1 MNDDQKITY
10 FGEANYRNLQSR
22 FGIKK
27 IDRRKHMYVIGKTGM
42 GKTTLL
48 ENMAMQDIQSG
59 EGIAFIDP
67 HGETAYKLLDFVPK
81 ERMKDVIYFDPADS
95 DFPIGFNVM
104 ENVDPDRRH
113 FIASGLMGVFKK
125 IFGPDVWSARME
137 YILGNTVLA
146 LLEYP
151 NSTLLSINPMLAVK
165 EYRKKVVDNVTDPVI
180 KAFWTQEFAKYTER
194 FAAEATP
201 AIQNKVGQFTSNA
214 LIRNIIGQPKST
226 FDFRKAMDE
235 KKILI
240 INLAKGRVGEDASRL
255 LGAMIVTKLYL
266 AAMSRVDIEDEEHRP
281 DFYLYVDEFQNF
293 ATESFANI
301 LSEAR
306 KYRLCLILAHQYMA
320 QLAEEVRDA
329 VVGNVGTMVS
339 FRVGAE
345 DAEFLEKEFGPDFM
359 ATDIVNLGFAQV
371 YLKLMIDGVASHP
384 FSSTTLPP
392 IQVPHESFKA
402 EIVALSRKQFGTPR
416 QKVDDMINEWSKTI
430 SGEIGEKKSFGGA
443 MASPGASA
451 HANTSNP
458 ASFAPPRQDIS
469 QARLPDGQVK
479 MYDAVCVVCNK
490 KIQVPFLP
498 DPNRPVFCKD
508 HIGLAGEYKAKT
520 RLNESVGQMPARNA
534 TGAGGPQRPTEPQRS
549 ELPQEPRFTR
559 PEPRPAPRPM
569 DSPAGLR
576 PRAGE
581 FVARLP
587 VNQAGP
593 RIEQRASLK
602 DLEPARDGASQDERH
617 QQFSR
622 PRFEQP
628 FKKNENLQALRE
640 ALKKSMES
648 TREEKQEEKITPE
661 IKPQAPIQNNSSTS
675 GTLRPGERI
684 EL

>member
-10 FGEANYRNLQSR
+10 FGETNFRNAQSK

-59 EGIAFIDP
+59 EGLAFIDP

-81 ERMKDVIYFDPADS
+81 ERMKDVIYFDPADAA
-95 DFPIGFNVM
+95 FPVGFNVM

-113 FIASGLMGVFKK
+113 FVASGLMGVFKK

-151 NSTLLSINPMLAVK
+151 DSTLLSINPMLAVK
-165 EYRKKVVDNVTDPVI
+165 EYRKKIVDNVTDPVI

-201 AIQNKVGQFTSNA
+201 AIQNKVGQFTSNQ
-214 LIRNIIGQPKST
+214 LIRNIVGQPKST

-240 INLAKGRVGEDASRL
+240 INLAKGRVGEDTARL

-266 AAMSRVDIEDEEHRP
+266 AAMSRVDIEDEVNRT

-306 KYRLCLILAHQYMA
+306 KYRLCLVLAHQYMA

-329 VVGNVGTMVS
+329 VVGNVGTMLT

-345 DAEFLEKEFGPDFM
+345 DADFLEKEFSPAFM
-359 ATDIVNLGFAQV
+359 ATDIVNLGFSQV
-371 YLKLMIDGVASHP
+371 YMKLMIDGVASYP
-384 FSSTTLPP
+384 FSATTLPP
-392 IQVPHESFKA
+392 IKVPHESFKK
-402 EIVALSRKQFGTPR
+402 EIIDLSRAQFGTPKE
-416 QKVDDMINEWSKTI
+416 KVEILIRDWSVGI
-430 SGEIGEKKSFGGA
+430 SGDASAGEKKSFGGA
-443 MASPGASA
+443 IMSHPAPSA
-451 HANTSNP
+451 PANPLN
-458 ASFAPPRQDIS
+458 QI
-469 QARLPDGQVK
+469 K
-479 MYDAVCVVCNK
+479 MYDAVCVVCAK
-490 KIQVPFLP
+490 KIQVPFQP

-508 HIGLAGEYKAKT
+508 HIGLAGQYKASLPSVQEQT
-520 RLNESVGQMPARNA
+520 RQPIVQA
-534 TGAGGPQRPTEPQRS
+534 PQRVER
-549 ELPQEPRFTR
+549 PQEQRFSR
-559 PEPRPAPRPM
+559 PTPHPT
-569 DSPAGLR
+569 
-576 PRAGE
+576 AGE
-581 FVARLP
+581 FVAR
-587 VNQAGP
+587 P
-593 RIEQRASLK
+593 RTEHQASLR
-602 DLEPARDGASQDERH
+602 DLESARSDVSHDGH
-617 QQFSR
+617 YQQFAR

-640 ALKKSMES
+640 ALKKSVEAQ
-648 TREEKQEEKITPE
+648 RKERIVEKPE
-661 IKPQAPIQNNSSTS
+661 AKTVPEAKLSALPSNSVSS
-675 GTLRPGERI
+675 GTLRPGEHL

>member
-1 MNDDQKITY
+1 
-10 FGEANYRNLQSR
+10 
-22 FGIKK
+22 
-27 IDRRKHMYVIGKTGM
+27 MYVIGKTGM

-59 EGIAFIDP
+59 EGLAFIDP

-81 ERMKDVIYFDPADS
+81 ERMKDVIYFDPADQA
-95 DFPIGFNVM
+95 FPVGFNVM
-104 ENVDPDRRH
+104 ENVDPERRH
-113 FIASGLMGVFKK
+113 FVASGLMGVFKK

-151 NSTLLSINPMLAVK
+151 DTTLLSINPMLAVK
-165 EYRKKVVDNVTDPVI
+165 EYRKKIVDNVTDPVI

-214 LIRNIIGQPKST
+214 LIRNIVGQPKST

-240 INLAKGRVGEDASRL
+240 INLAKGRVGEDAARL

-266 AAMSRVDIEDEEHRP
+266 AAMSRVDIEDESQRS

-306 KYRLCLILAHQYMA
+306 KYRLCLVLAHQYMA

-329 VVGNVGTMVS
+329 VIGNVGTTLA

-345 DAEFLEKEFGPDFM
+345 DAEFLEKEFSPAFM
-359 ATDIVNLGFAQV
+359 ATDIVNLGFSQV
-371 YLKLMIDGVASHP
+371 YMKLMIDGVASYP
-384 FSSTTLPP
+384 FSATTLPP
-392 IQVPHESFKA
+392 IKVPHESFKK
-402 EIVALSRKQFGTPR
+402 EIIDLSRAQFGTPKE
-416 QKVDDMINEWSKTI
+416 KVEILIRDWSIGI
-430 SGEIGEKKSFGGA
+430 SGDASAGEKKSFGGA
-443 MASPGASA
+443 II
-451 HANTSNP
+451 SNP
-458 ASFAPPRQDIS
+458 AS
-469 QARLPDGQVK
+469 QATANPASQVK
-479 MYDAVCVVCNK
+479 MYDAVCVVCAK
-490 KIQVPFLP
+490 KIQVPFQP

-520 RLNESVGQMPARNA
+520 RLNPPESHFA
-534 TGAGGPQRPTEPQRS
+534 
-549 ELPQEPRFTR
+549 R
-559 PEPRPAPRPM
+559 PEPRLVPRPT
-569 DSPAGLR
+569 DSPVGLAHGSTTEGLR
-576 PRAGE
+576 PREGE
-581 FVARLP
+581 FVAR
-587 VNQAGP
+587 P
-593 RIEQRASLK
+593 RTEQHASLR
-602 DLEPARDGASQDERH
+602 DLELTRGALNDGHH

-628 FKKNENLQALRE
+628 FKKNENLQALRD
-640 ALKKSMES
+640 ALKKSMS
-648 TREEKQEEKITPE
+648 QKNTDIVEEKKENPPLTPSLPKKKE
-661 IKPQAPIQNNSSTS
+661 ADNKM
-675 GTLRPGERI
+675 GTLRQGEHL